1 MGYALAPQGRS
12 ASSREQG
19 WAQKKQGRV
28 LGQKVESRQ
37 RGDGAEYLHGP
48 VDELRLSFTLFPLT
62 TPPTLGGYASD
73 VVCERV

>member
-1 MGYALAPQGRS
+1 MEMGYALAPQGRS

-37 RGDGAEYLHGP
+37 RGAWK
-48 VDELRLSFTLFPLT
+48 RK
-62 TPPTLGGYASD
+62 
-73 VVCERV
+73 